1 MAGGAPDTGSDLDL
15 VTHTVITSSQQV
27 PHRSSV
33 DLRPELWP
41 DYRTSRLFEGVREPQ
56 EPPLAEGCAE
66 KRRREGL
73 AWVRVRVRLELGV
86 GVGVGFIG

>member
-1 MAGGAPDTGSDLDL
+1 MSTCDLNSGL
-15 VTHTVITSSQQV
+15 G
-27 PHRSSV
+27 
-33 DLRPELWP
+33 
-41 DYRTSRLFEGVREPQ
+41 YRTRRLFEGIREPQ